1 MFHKN
6 ASFINPLVEKK
17 LTLNQEISDT
27 YCPVYICTTKSTTS
41 LQTTTTTTTSI
52 TTNTA
57 ATTTT
62 TAKSTTSFTPT
73 TTAISRP
80 IEHEYIYVICFLS
93 VIIVLLIL
101 LVVYISK
108 SKRRVVNEI
117 ERIPLLNFREN
128 MDEIELN

>member
-80 IEHEYIYVICFLS
+80 IEHEYIYVICFLT
-93 VIIVLLIL
+93 LLGRGGAE
-101 LVVYISK
+101 SARTFF
-108 SKRRVVNEI
+108 KRPFLHEKRGLEV
-117 ERIPLLNFREN
+117 PNFVTFPN
-128 MDEIELN
+128 SL